1 MHNRS
6 SIKTA
11 EWTCNLM
18 PLWQQWQAKQ
28 DQYKNCWGRRCELIS
43 SWQPSPVWDCLPRA
57 FNLIKFYFRDV
68 YHAEINTT
76 LTWPALLNSNCA
88 NVGHISWSLTSVV
101 GKPANKCDKLNE
113 GWHIWLW
120 LVLDIIYYTTGQHSS
135 FHIVWNERHQR
146 IGGLRPLYYCEAFS
160 SHMWRRVSC
169 WKDRDKAEVL
179 YRSLQTLEAKAG
191 GHTVGAS

>member
-18 PLWQQWQAKQ
+18 PLWQPWQAKQ

-43 SWQPSPVWDCLPRA
+43 SWQLSPVWDCLPRA

-88 NVGHISWSLTSVV
+88 NVGHISWSLTSIV

-113 GWHIWLW
+113 GWHIRLW
-120 LVLDIIYYTTGQHSS
+120 LVLDIILHNGTTFIISFRLKQASS
-135 FHIVWNERHQR
+135 ENW
-146 IGGLRPLYYCEAFS
+146 
-160 SHMWRRVSC
+160 W
-169 WKDRDKAEVL
+169 
-179 YRSLQTLEAKAG
+179 AKAVVLLWSIFMTYVTQG
-191 GHTVGAS
+191 VSLEGQR